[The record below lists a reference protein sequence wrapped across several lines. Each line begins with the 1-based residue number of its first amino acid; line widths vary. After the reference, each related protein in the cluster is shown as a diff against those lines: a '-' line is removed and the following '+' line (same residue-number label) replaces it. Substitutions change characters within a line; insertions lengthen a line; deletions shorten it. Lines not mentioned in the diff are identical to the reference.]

1 MMDEHESVLV
11 ERRRVVLGLA
21 ALALTAGCG
30 GSSSSSASTT
40 TAGSSGSASPAS
52 SGATSA
58 SSSSTTPSSTVPPDQ
73 RVPDDVLASDAEG
86 YNGTWAATFAHADGT
101 TGPLSIVV
109 AIDPPARAASVT
121 INIGAG
127 YFGPGTAA
135 ASETKAYKVDEI
147 GYDQQLF
154 SGSSSLFGTGTLR
167 RPDIG
172 SGKIEIQATDPPG
185 RPEVAS
191 INIQTARLNFVE
203 PHPFSYTIT
212 KKDGTT
218 ITGTATFDK

>member
-1 MMDEHESVLV
+1 MEEYESVLF
-11 ERRRVVLGLA
+11 ERRRVVVGLA
-21 ALALTAGCG
+21 ALALTAACG
-30 GSSSSSASTT
+30 GSSQSSASTT
-40 TAGSSGSASPAS
+40 TATSSGPAS
-52 SGATSA
+52 SASSA
-58 SSSSTTPSSTVPPDQ
+58 SAPSSSTAPSSTVPADE
-73 RVPDDVLASDAEG
+73 RVPDDIVASDAEG

-127 YFGPGTAA
+127 FFGPGTAA
-135 ASETKAYKVDEI
+135 ASETKSYKIDEI

-154 SGSSSLFGTGTLR
+154 TGSSTLFGAGTLE
-167 RPDIG
+167 RPSIG

-185 RPEVAS
+185 HPEIAS
-191 INIQTARLNFVE
+191 INIQSARLNFVE

>member
-1 MMDEHESVLV
+1 MEEYESVLF
-11 ERRRVVLGLA
+11 ERRRVVVGLA
-21 ALALTAGCG
+21 ALALTAACG
-30 GSSSSSASTT
+30 GSSQSSASTT
-40 TAGSSGSASPAS
+40 TATSSGPAS
-52 SGATSA
+52 SASSA
-58 SSSSTTPSSTVPPDQ
+58 SAPSSSTAPS
-73 RVPDDVLASDAEG
+73 DDIVASDAEG

-127 YFGPGTAA
+127 FFGPGTAA
-135 ASETKAYKVDEI
+135 ASETKSYKIDEI

-154 SGSSSLFGTGTLR
+154 TGSSTLFGAGTLE
-167 RPDIG
+167 RPSIG

-185 RPEVAS
+185 HPEIAS
-191 INIQTARLNFVE
+191 INIQSARLNFVE